1 MSIET
6 WTTER
11 VEQLQ
16 SFVVAGMSCSQ
27 IAAQIGVTR
36 NAVIGKIHRLGL
48 SPVRPPGA
56 MSRNCPPGA
65 RDPRAASQ
73 RRQLRLL
80 WSDGAATRQTDAA
93 SDTVESAAPCSLL
106 DLAHGTCRWPVSD
119 AAGNSGERFRI
130 LRQRRNRRPV
140 LLRGPRPHGVP
151 RIGAAAGLAPR
162 SAISRRDRRS
172 SPWRRGSAEGRRPR
186 APGSATLRRA
196 AATGRR
202 PAFPVRRQMPYPS
215 SWRRRRGV
223 TP

>member
-56 MSRNCPPGA
+56 MARNCPPGA

-80 WSDGAATRQTDAA
+80 WSDGAATRQAGA
-93 SDTVESAAPCSLL
+93 PPDTVESAAPCSLL

-119 AAGNSGERFRI
+119 TAGNSG
-130 LRQRRNRRPV
+130 
-140 LLRGPRPHGVP
+140 
-151 RIGAAAGLAPR
+151 GADFVFCGNAAIEGLSYCAGHAR
-162 SAISRRDRRS
+162 MAYRASAR
-172 SPWRRGSAEGRRPR
+172 
-186 APGSATLRRA
+186 RRA
-196 AATGRR
+196 
-202 PAFPVRRQMPYPS
+202 
-215 SWRRRRGV
+215 
-223 TP
+223 

>member
-56 MSRNCPPGA
+56 MARNCPPGA

-80 WSDGAATRQTDAA
+80 WSDGAATRQVDAA

-119 AAGNSGERFRI
+119 AAGNSGGFVFCG
-130 LRQRRNRRPV
+130 N
-140 LLRGPRPHGVP
+140 
-151 RIGAAAGLAPR
+151 AAIEGLSYCAGHAR
-162 SAISRRDRRS
+162 MAYRASAR
-172 SPWRRGSAEGRRPR
+172 
-186 APGSATLRRA
+186 RRA
-196 AATGRR
+196 
-202 PAFPVRRQMPYPS
+202 
-215 SWRRRRGV
+215 
-223 TP
+223 

>member
-56 MSRNCPPGA
+56 MARNCPPGA

-80 WSDGAATRQTDAA
+80 WSDGAATRQAGA
-93 SDTVESAAPCSLL
+93 PPDTVESAAPCSLL

-119 AAGNSGERFRI
+119 AAGNSG
-130 LRQRRNRRPV
+130 
-140 LLRGPRPHGVP
+140 
-151 RIGAAAGLAPR
+151 GAVSYSAATPQSKACPTAR
-162 SAISRRDRRS
+162 ATPAWRTAH
-172 SPWRRGSAEGRRPR
+172 RRGGGLSPSPR
-186 APGSATLRRA
+186 YFTSR
-196 AATGRR
+196 
-202 PAFPVRRQMPYPS
+202 
-215 SWRRRRGV
+215 
-223 TP
+223 

>member
-56 MSRNCPPGA
+56 MARNCPPGA

-80 WSDGAATRQTDAA
+80 WSDGAATRQAGAA

-119 AAGNSGERFRI
+119 AAGNSG
-130 LRQRRNRRPV
+130 
-140 LLRGPRPHGVP
+140 
-151 RIGAAAGLAPR
+151 GADFVFCGNAAIEGLSYCAGHAR
-162 SAISRRDRRS
+162 MAYRASAR
-172 SPWRRGSAEGRRPR
+172 
-186 APGSATLRRA
+186 RRA
-196 AATGRR
+196 
-202 PAFPVRRQMPYPS
+202 
-215 SWRRRRGV
+215 
-223 TP
+223 

>member
-56 MSRNCPPGA
+56 MARNCPPGA

-80 WSDGAATRQTDAA
+80 WSDGAATRQVDAA
-93 SDTVESAAPCSLL
+93 SDMVESAAPCSLL

-119 AAGNSGERFRI
+119 AAGNSG
-130 LRQRRNRRPV
+130 
-140 LLRGPRPHGVP
+140 
-151 RIGAAAGLAPR
+151 GADFVFCGNAAIEGLSYCAGHAR
-162 SAISRRDRRS
+162 MAYRASAR
-172 SPWRRGSAEGRRPR
+172 
-186 APGSATLRRA
+186 RRA
-196 AATGRR
+196 
-202 PAFPVRRQMPYPS
+202 
-215 SWRRRRGV
+215 
-223 TP
+223 

>member
-56 MSRNCPPGA
+56 MARNCPPGA

-80 WSDGAATRQTDAA
+80 WSDGAATRQADAA
-93 SDTVESAAPCSLL
+93 SDAVESAAPCSLL

-119 AAGNSGERFRI
+119 AAGNSS
-130 LRQRRNRRPV
+130 
-140 LLRGPRPHGVP
+140 
-151 RIGAAAGLAPR
+151 GANFVFCGNAAIDGLSYCAGHAR
-162 SAISRRDRRS
+162 MAYRASAR
-172 SPWRRGSAEGRRPR
+172 
-186 APGSATLRRA
+186 RRA
-196 AATGRR
+196 
-202 PAFPVRRQMPYPS
+202 
-215 SWRRRRGV
+215 
-223 TP
+223 